1 MGGKKSKRTILGAI
15 TVLSLCFLGSDLM
28 TLISYYLSNSPQAPP
43 PPTPSAHRPKL
54 YIVPHLGVVLTKER
68 CFLLFTHQPA
78 HKQTSLFLEN
88 RQRVCRS
95 YPRLLFPR
103 ALNSIR
109 IFVYIPLS
117 SPFPKAMRKKLPT
130 IHSSRHLQVCKGLK
144 GPGS

>member
-15 TVLSLCFLGSDLM
+15 TVLSLCVLGSDLM
-28 TLISYYLSNSPQAPP
+28 TLISYYLSNSPHAPP
-43 PPTPSAHRPKL
+43 PPPLVHTGPNC
-54 YIVPHLGVVLTKER
+54 IWFPHLGVVLTKER
-68 CFLLFTHQPA
+68 RFLLFTHQPA

-88 RQRVCRS
+88 GQRVCRF
-95 YPRLLFPR
+95 YPRLPFPR

-117 SPFPKAMRKKLPT
+117 SPFPKAMRKKMPT